1 MDIETEN
8 ELVLNDIFPLKE
20 DYIKKVLGVLSE
32 KLDNK
37 KILEI
42 PVENIYISD
51 TQKLEI
57 QLNDMTYCSISSLSN
72 KDFVLICSMSNKDWF
87 DKNGLT
93 PFYEL
98 QRIWCPKNSL
108 SDMPEGK
115 AERIVKIL
123 HEKFSCR
130 SLFIDLLE
138 VEGFGLLRVCCQPY
152 QKHILGYIPTFWTWS
167 DLSCYIMSTK
177 KLPDFYQAKK
187 ILETSTIPEKEEEDL
202 YEKDCNEKHYQFF
215 LSELKNTYEPCEED
229 ELFYKDPLYTSLL
242 LSLQN
247 FFIQLPSFTN
257 KEKYDTARNLINLHS
272 HFPGMTEKDIPVLSN
287 YFLKNKFDL
296 SKIHSSKW
304 GYDRNSRGLKTLTL
318 SLPFGRRTF
327 RFVPNGFT
335 CTDMA
340 NYITEHGDLP
350 RLVQARRLLPGVPWY
365 K

>member
-1 MDIETEN
+1 MDQGTEN
-8 ELVLNDIFPLKE
+8 EFVLNDIVPLKE

-42 PVENIYISD
+42 PVENILISE
-51 TQKLEI
+51 TEKLEI
-57 QLNDMTYCSISSLSN
+57 KLNDRTYCSASSLSN
-72 KDFVLICSMSNKDWF
+72 KDFVFICSMSNKDWF
-87 DKNGLT
+87 DKNKLAA
-93 PFYEL
+93 FYEL
-98 QRIWCPKNSL
+98 QRIWDPKEAL
-108 SDMPEGK
+108 CDMPEGK

-123 HEKFSCR
+123 HENLKYY
-130 SLFIDLLE
+130 SLFIHILE
-138 VEGFGLLRVCCQPY
+138 IEKFGLLRVCSEPY
-152 QKHILGYIPTFWTWS
+152 QKNILGYIPKFWTWA
-167 DLSCYIMSTK
+167 DLAYHILSTG
-177 KLPDFYQAKK
+177 KLPDFYQGRK
-187 ILETSTIPEKEEEDL
+187 ILETATIQEKKEEDL
-202 YEKDCNEKHYQFF
+202 LEEENYRYL
-215 LSELKNTYEPCEED
+215 LSVFKYTYEECDED
-229 ELFYKDPLYTSLL
+229 EPFYKDPLYTSLL
-242 LSLQN
+242 QSIQN
-247 FFIQLPSFTN
+247 FLIQLPFYTD
-257 KEKYDTARNLINLHS
+257 KEKYKIACKVINLYS

-287 YFLKNKFDL
+287 FFLKNKFTL
-296 SKIHSSKW
+296 SKVHSSKW